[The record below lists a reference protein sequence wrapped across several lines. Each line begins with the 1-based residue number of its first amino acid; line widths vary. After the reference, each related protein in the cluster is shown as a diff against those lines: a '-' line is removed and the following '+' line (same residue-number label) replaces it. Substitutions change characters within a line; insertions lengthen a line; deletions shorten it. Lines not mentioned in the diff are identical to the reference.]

1 LVFLVALL
9 ILVAAAPAH
18 AYNAPG
24 PRWPGD
30 TIRYHDTLPKSWNS
44 SIDAA
49 VRTWNRS
56 GADIR
61 FRKVPRAR
69 AQVIIGY
76 GNLGSAAGL
85 ATIGRNSGAFVRIN
99 SLLYR
104 PLRERDRVFAAQV
117 LAHELG
123 HVLGLYHVR
132 SNNCRLMSTP
142 PLTYCP
148 SPPEPWLY
156 DCQWLSK
163 DDIRGVVHLYGR
175 KRGEPPPQYCLR
187 EPMPSQLGDL
197 RITADTPP
205 RIVWEASR
213 DWLPGTRVVVDVFEP
228 ARCAGDTTASPLAT
242 LEVAAARGK
251 VRAWT
256 GPYCYEVRVQNRYGL
271 ANDVVRVSAVDSSV
285 RSLVSGPDSA

>member
-1 LVFLVALL
+1 MRRLVFLVALL

-30 TIRYHDTLPKSWNS
+30 TIRYSDTMPKAWNW
-44 SIDAA
+44 SIDQA

-61 FRKVPRAR
+61 FRRVPRAR
-69 AQVIIGY
+69 AQVVIGY

-85 ATIGRNSGAFVRIN
+85 ATIGRTSGAFVRIN

-104 PLRERDRVFAAQV
+104 PLRERDRVFASQV

-123 HVLGLYHVR
+123 HVLGLHHVR
-132 SNNCRLMSTP
+132 SHNCRLMSTP

-148 SPPEPWLY
+148 EPPQPWLY

-175 KRGEPPPQYCLR
+175 KTGSSPRPYCLR
-187 EPMPSQLGDL
+187 EPRPEQLRDVL
-197 RITADTPP
+197 LQAP
-205 RIVWEASR
+205 RVTWSVSKA
-213 DWLPGTRVVVDVFEP
+213 WLPGTRVVVQTYDLS
-228 ARCAGDTTASPLAT
+228 RCAGDVSTPLLAT
-242 LEVAAARGK
+242 VEVSAQRGR
-251 VRAWT
+251 VRVPVGA
-256 GPYCYEVRVQNRYGL
+256 YCYEVRVQNRYGL
-271 ANDVVRVSAVDSSV
+271 ANDVVV
-285 RSLVSGPDSA
+285 LTGG

>member
-1 LVFLVALL
+1 MFLVVLL
-9 ILVAAAPAH
+9 LLVGAAAPAH

-30 TIRYHDTLPKSWNS
+30 TIRYADTLPKNWNW
-44 SIDAA
+44 SIEAA

-61 FRKVPRAR
+61 FRKVPRSR
-69 AQVIIGY
+69 AQVVIGY

-85 ATIGRNSGAFVRIN
+85 ATIGRHSGASVRVN

-123 HVLGLYHVR
+123 HVLGLHHVR
-132 SNNCRLMSTP
+132 SDNCRLMSTP

-148 SPPEPWLY
+148 KPPEPWLY

-175 KRGEPPPQYCLR
+175 KDRKPVRQYCLR
-187 EPMPSQLGDL
+187 EPRPPAPEDVVFGS
-197 RITADTPP
+197 RITWRPVP
-205 RIVWEASR
+205 VLS
-213 DWLPGTRVVVDVFEP
+213 GTRVVITTYDA
-228 ARCAGDTTASPLAT
+228 ARCAGGTSPALSTAEVRMQRGRWTDPSPGAH
-242 LEVAAARGK
+242 
-251 VRAWT
+251 
-256 GPYCYEVRVQNRYGL
+256 CYEVRSVNRYGMP
-271 ANDVVRVSAVDSSV
+271 SASTWGVATPGQS
-285 RSLVSGPDSA
+285 